1 MAEKDLGKVSSPSG
15 KDYHVQWND
24 SSGLVYVKRI
34 SGWLE
39 TWTRCDA
46 KARTAGDA
54 MDVAAAFVRRR

>member
-15 KDYHVQWND
+15 KSYHVKWHESN
-24 SSGLVYVKRI
+24 GLVYVRQS
-34 SGWLE
+34 SGWFA

-46 KARTAGDA
+46 KARSAGTA